1 MSVFNW
7 YNASIKQ
14 KIGGLF
20 VFLLTFL
27 FCVIVFS
34 AYKVNQIEREMR
46 VVAFLD
52 IPLSQL
58 MQQVEFIELE
68 QHLQFEQFQLK
79 NKIDD
84 KPLNPHQQF
93 AFEKQKIKQ
102 LLDKAVAMINHS
114 LALKEVILQP
124 EAHQKVA
131 TTIEN
136 YTQKS
141 DEFENYL
148 ENVYQQNQ
156 LTEQA
161 RLQVETMATELESAE
176 KQIIAQLNKLTS
188 DDAYYT
194 DQHEKDFLFVSSLL
208 GICAIILGL
217 LLTTFII
224 QIILRRIQRIQSN
237 IETLNSSVEHHEL
250 PLELQ
255 KKIKTKDEL
264 AALEHDIKIVISRL
278 NQEMTSREEIEK
290 QLIIL
295 ATQDRLTGVFN
306 RHKWEEQIEN
316 QINMAARSEYLFA
329 LIILDID
336 HFKQV
341 NDQYG
346 HQIGDKLLKHLAT
359 QLQPQIRTM
368 DMLFRIGGE
377 EFAIISPTQDKQQAH
392 QLAERLRMYISEL
405 DEVSLPKVTASFG
418 VTCYQADDSSSVI
431 FNRADKALYEAKA
444 QGRNCIV
451 VA

>member
-20 VFLLTFL
+20 VFLLAFM
-27 FCVIVFS
+27 FFVIIFS
-34 AYKVNQIEREMR
+34 AYKINQIEREMR

-79 NKIDD
+79 NQISDE
-84 KPLNPHQQF
+84 PFNPHQQF

-102 LLDKAVAMINHS
+102 LLDKAVAIINHS

-131 TTIEN
+131 STIEN
-136 YTQKS
+136 YAQIS

-148 ENVYQQNQ
+148 ENVYLRNQ
-156 LTEQA
+156 LTEQE

-208 GICAIILGL
+208 GLCAIILGL

-255 KKIKTKDEL
+255 KKLKTKDEL

-290 QLIIL
+290 QLLIL
-295 ATQDRLTGVFN
+295 VTQDRLTGVFN

-316 QINMAARSEYLFA
+316 QINMAARSEYQFA
-329 LIILDID
+329 LIILDVD

-346 HQIGDKLLKHLAT
+346 HQVGDKLLKHLAT
-359 QLQPQIRTM
+359 QLQQQIRTT

-377 EFAIISPTQDKQQAH
+377 EFAIITPTQNNEQAH
-392 QLAERLRMYISEL
+392 QLAERLHAHINILEEQSI
-405 DEVSLPKVTASFG
+405 PKFTASFG
-418 VTCYQADDSSSVI
+418 VTSYQPQDTSSLI
-431 FNRADKALYEAKA
+431 FNRADQALYKAKA
-444 QGRNCIV
+444 QGRNGIV

>member
-1 MSVFNW
+1 MSVFSW
-7 YNASIKQ
+7 YHASIKQ

-20 VFLLTFL
+20 VFLLAFM

-79 NKIDD
+79 KLMDD

-93 AFEKQKIKQ
+93 TFEKQQIKR
-102 LLDKAVAMINHS
+102 LLDKAVALIKHS
-114 LALKEVILQP
+114 LASKEVVLQVD
-124 EAHQKVA
+124 AHQKVA
-131 TTIEN
+131 NKLEN
-136 YTQKS
+136 YTKKS

-148 ENVYQQNQ
+148 SNIYAQEQ
-156 LTEQA
+156 LTELERQH
-161 RLQVETMATELESAE
+161 VEEMATGLEHAQR
-176 KQIIAQLNKLTS
+176 KIILQLNNLTS

-194 DQHEKDFLFVSSLL
+194 DRHDKDFLFVSSLL
-208 GICAIILGL
+208 GLCAIILGL

-224 QIILRRIQRIQSN
+224 RIILHRIQRIQSN
-237 IETLNSSVEHHEL
+237 IETLNSSVEHHGL

-255 KKIKTKDEL
+255 KKLKTKDEL

-290 QLIIL
+290 QLLKL

-316 QINMAARSEYLFA
+316 QINMASRGEYQFSL
-329 LIILDID
+329 LILDVD
-336 HFKQV
+336 YFKQV
-341 NDQYG
+341 NDQHG
-346 HQIGDKLLKHLAT
+346 HQVGDQLLKFLAT
-359 QLQPQIRTM
+359 QLQQQIRTT

-377 EFAIISPTQDKQQAH
+377 EFAIITPTQNDEQAY
-392 QLAERLRMYISEL
+392 QLAERLHAHINEL
-405 DEVSLPKVTASFG
+405 SDPNVPKFTVSFG
-418 VTCYQADDSSSVI
+418 VTSYKSQDSSSTI

-444 QGRNCIV
+444 QGRNCIII
-451 VA
+451 A

>member
-1 MSVFNW
+1 MSVFSW
-7 YNASIKQ
+7 YHASIKQ

-20 VFLLTFL
+20 VFLLTFM

-79 NKIDD
+79 KQMGD

-93 AFEKQKIKQ
+93 TFEKQQIKK
-102 LLDKAVAMINHS
+102 LLDKAVALINHS
-114 LALKEVILQP
+114 LASKEVVLQA

-131 TTIEN
+131 NKIEN
-136 YTQKS
+136 YAKKS
-141 DEFENYL
+141 NEFENYL
-148 ENVYQQNQ
+148 SNIYAREQ
-156 LTEQA
+156 LTELERQ
-161 RLQVETMATELESAE
+161 RVEEMATELEHAQR
-176 KQIIAQLNKLTS
+176 KIILQLNKLTA

-194 DQHEKDFLFVSSLL
+194 DEHEKDFLFVSTLL
-208 GICAIILGL
+208 GLCAIILGL
-217 LLTTFII
+217 LLTSYII

-237 IETLNSSVEHHEL
+237 IETLSTSFEHHEL

-255 KKIKTKDEL
+255 NGIKTKDEL

-316 QINMAARSEYLFA
+316 QINMASRSEYQFA

-341 NDQYG
+341 NDQFG
-346 HQIGDKLLKHLAT
+346 HQIGDRLLKHLAT
-359 QLQPQIRTM
+359 QLQQQIRTE
-368 DMLFRIGGE
+368 DMIFRIGGE

-392 QLAERLRMYISEL
+392 QLAERLRVYINEL

-418 VTCYQADDSSSVI
+418 VTCYQTDDSSSVI

>member
-1 MSVFNW
+1 MSVFSW
-7 YNASIKQ
+7 YHASIKQ

-20 VFLLTFL
+20 VFLLAFM

-79 NKIDD
+79 KLMGD

-93 AFEKQKIKQ
+93 TFEKQQIKR
-102 LLDKAVAMINHS
+102 LLDKAVALIKHS
-114 LALKEVILQP
+114 LASKEVILQVD
-124 EAHQKVA
+124 AHQKVA
-131 TTIEN
+131 NKLEN
-136 YTQKS
+136 YTKKS

-148 ENVYQQNQ
+148 SNIYAQ
-156 LTEQA
+156 EQF
-161 RLQVETMATELESAE
+161 TELERQRVEEMATGLE
-176 KQIIAQLNKLTS
+176 HAQRKIILQLNKLTA

-194 DQHEKDFLFVSSLL
+194 DEHEKDFLFVSTLL
-208 GICAIILGL
+208 GLCAIILGL
-217 LLTTFII
+217 LLTTYII

-237 IETLNSSVEHHEL
+237 IETLSTSFEHHEL

-255 KKIKTKDEL
+255 NGIKTKDEL

-278 NQEMTSREEIEK
+278 NQEMTSREEVEK
-290 QLIIL
+290 QLLAL
-295 ATQDRLTGVFN
+295 ATQDRLTGTFN
-306 RHKWEEQIEN
+306 RHKWDEQIEH
-316 QINMAARSEYLFA
+316 QINMASQSQYQFA
-329 LIILDID
+329 LLILDVD
-336 HFKQV
+336 YFKKV
-341 NDQYG
+341 NDQFG
-346 HQIGDKLLKHLAT
+346 HAIGDQLLMFLAA
-359 QLQPQIRTM
+359 QLQQQISPE

-377 EFAIISPTQDKQQAH
+377 EFAIISPTQNNQQAN
-392 QLAERLRMYISEL
+392 QLAERLHAHINEL
-405 DEVSLPKVTASFG
+405 SDPNVPKFTVSFG
-418 VTCYQADDSSSVI
+418 VTSYKAQDSSSII

-444 QGRNCIV
+444 KGRNCIV

>member
-79 NKIDD
+79 NQIDD
-84 KPLNPHQQF
+84 RPLNPHQQF
-93 AFEKQKIKQ
+93 AFEKQTIKQ
-102 LLDKAVAMINHS
+102 LLDKAVSLISHS
-114 LALKEVILQP
+114 LASKEITLEP
-124 EAHQKVA
+124 TTHQKVA

-136 YTQKS
+136 YAQKS

-148 ENVYQQNQ
+148 ESVYQQNQ

-176 KQIIAQLNKLTS
+176 KKIIAQLNKLTS
-188 DDAYYT
+188 DDAYFT

-208 GICAIILGL
+208 GLCAIILGL

-224 QIILRRIQRIQSN
+224 RIILHRIQRIQSN
-237 IETLNSSVEHHEL
+237 IETLNSSVEHHDL

-255 KKIKTKDEL
+255 KKLKTKDEL

-290 QLIIL
+290 QLLIL

-316 QINMAARSEYLFA
+316 QINMASRGEYKFA
-329 LIILDID
+329 LLILDVD
-336 HFKQV
+336 YFKQV
-341 NDQYG
+341 NDQHG
-346 HQIGDKLLKHLAT
+346 HQVGDQLLKFLAT
-359 QLQPQIRTM
+359 QLQQQIRTT

-377 EFAIISPTQDKQQAH
+377 EFAIITPTQNDEQAH
-392 QLAERLRMYISEL
+392 QLADRLHAHINILEEQSIPQFT
-405 DEVSLPKVTASFG
+405 VSFG
-418 VTCYQADDSSSVI
+418 VTSYQAKDTSSSI

>member
-1 MSVFNW
+1 MSLFNW
-7 YNASIKQ
+7 YNASIKK

-20 VFLLTFL
+20 IFLLAFM
-27 FCVIVFS
+27 FFVIVFS
-34 AYKVNQIEREMR
+34 AYKVSQIEREMR
-46 VVAFLD
+46 IVAYLD

-79 NKIDD
+79 NQLGN
-84 KPLNPHQQF
+84 KPLKQHQQF
-93 AFEKQKIKQ
+93 TLEKQKIKE
-102 LLDKAVAMINHS
+102 LLDKAVAMIDHS
-114 LALKEVILQP
+114 LASKEIILQV

-131 TTIEN
+131 TAIEK
-136 YTQKS
+136 YKKKS
-141 DEFENYL
+141 DEFEDYL
-148 ENVYQQNQ
+148 ENIYAREQ
-156 LTEQA
+156 LKKPE
-161 RLQVETMATELESAE
+161 RLRVEEMSKQLENAE
-176 KQIIAQLNKLTS
+176 KQIVLQLNNLTS

-194 DQHEKDFLFVSSLL
+194 DRHEKDFLFVSSLL
-208 GICAIILGL
+208 GLCAIILGL

-224 QIILRRIQRIQSN
+224 RIILHRIQRIQSN
-237 IETLNSSVEHHEL
+237 IETLNSSVEHHGL

-255 KKIKTKDEL
+255 KKLKTKDEL

-290 QLIIL
+290 QLLIL

-316 QINMAARSEYLFA
+316 QINMASRGEYQFSL
-329 LIILDID
+329 LILDVD
-336 HFKQV
+336 YFKQV
-341 NDQYG
+341 NDQHG
-346 HQIGDKLLKHLAT
+346 HQVGDQLLKFLAT
-359 QLQPQIRTM
+359 QLQQQIRTT

-377 EFAIISPTQDKQQAH
+377 EFAIITPTQNDEQAY
-392 QLAERLRMYISEL
+392 QLAERLHAHINEL
-405 DEVSLPKVTASFG
+405 SDPNVPKFTVSFG
-418 VTCYQADDSSSVI
+418 VTSYKAQDSSSTI